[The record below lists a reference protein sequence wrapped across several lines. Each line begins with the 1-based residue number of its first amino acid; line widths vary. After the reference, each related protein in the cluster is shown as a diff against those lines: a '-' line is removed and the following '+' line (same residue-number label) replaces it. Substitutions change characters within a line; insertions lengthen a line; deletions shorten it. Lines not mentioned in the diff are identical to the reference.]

1 MHYGLTA
8 APQDDPNVTV
18 DPSLYSYLSWRP
30 TSFTRG
36 GRATAVAGIP
46 DQQFTFFAG
55 YTGGGVW
62 KTTDAGL
69 TWANISDGY
78 FNVGS
83 IGDIKVAPS
92 DSNVIWVGTGSGCP
106 RGNISTGDGIYRS
119 TDGGKTWTHVW
130 NEGFVQVPEMVVDPV
145 DPDHLYA
152 AVLGS
157 IYGPGP
163 VRGIYETTDG
173 GQSWEQI
180 LFVSDDTGF
189 NDIEMDPSNPRILF
203 ASAWTV
209 YRKPWSIHSGS
220 AEGGIFRSKDGGA
233 TWDKLEGGLP
243 AGMVGKIDVTVSP
256 PNPER
261 VWALIEAPND
271 RGGVYRSEN
280 GGDSWQRVNR
290 QPQSATARL
299 VLRPHLRRPR
309 RSRYRLRAQ
318 HRRLQVDRRRRHLQ
332 HHNAGVA
339 R

>member
-1 MHYGLTA
+1 MKKLKQTVWFASIVLAAGALTFGVASNSTAQQLPAASSIAAAAAMALPGVGVTEVREGHVHYGLTA

-18 DPSLYSYLSWRP
+18 DPSVYSYLSWRP
-30 TSFTRG
+30 TSFSRG
-36 GRATAVAGIP
+36 GRATAVAGIA
-46 DQQFTFFAG
+46 DQQFTFFTG

-152 AVLGS
+152 AVLGN

-173 GQSWEQI
+173 GQSWDQI
-180 LFVSDDTGF
+180 LFIS
-189 NDIEMDPSNPRILF
+189 
-203 ASAWTV
+203 
-209 YRKPWSIHSGS
+209 
-220 AEGGIFRSKDGGA
+220 
-233 TWDKLEGGLP
+233 
-243 AGMVGKIDVTVSP
+243 
-256 PNPER
+256 
-261 VWALIEAPND
+261 
-271 RGGVYRSEN
+271 
-280 GGDSWQRVNR
+280 
-290 QPQSATARL
+290 
-299 VLRPHLRRPR
+299 
-309 RSRYRLRAQ
+309 
-318 HRRLQVDRRRRHLQ
+318 
-332 HHNAGVA
+332 
-339 R
+339 